1 MAQLFHMGKKI
12 GLTYDLKSDWQ
23 ASSDDPVDAAAELDS
38 SRTVECLKKAFE
50 SAGHTVK
57 LIGGVK
63 HLLKMLPDPGV
74 DIVFNIAEGHRGRNR
89 EAQVPLILELFNIPF
104 AGADALTLGLTL
116 DKVAAKKCFI
126 ADGIPTARYFKAT
139 AEDDLGE
146 LNTIGFPLFVK
157 TLHEGTSKGIT
168 PGSRVENFKR
178 LKKQVDFINM
188 NYKQP
193 ALVEEFIKGTE
204 FTVGIIGN
212 DPPQAMPVV
221 QYAIDGKTELGN
233 AFYTYAHVVD
243 KSVEY
248 ICPAPIDEDLA
259 RKLQDIAICAY
270 KSVDCRDFG
279 RVDFR
284 MDKEG
289 KPYVLEINPLPNL
302 SPDDVFVL
310 FGNALKLTYNQI
322 INKILDE
329 ALVRT
334 GLLQREEAYKK

>member
-168 PGSRVENFKR
+168 PGSRAELIDQFRDLPEYAADISEAHLGTNFKCMEAFDHARAIR
-178 LKKQVDFINM
+178 LQPLSIRQQGTEERPDQRAERDARPHCARKQGRDHQGRRAGR
-188 NYKQP
+188 KQRRRHEPGRTALHFPLAPP
-193 ALVEEFIKGTE
+193 AL
-204 FTVGIIGN
+204 
-212 DPPQAMPVV
+212 P
-221 QYAIDGKTELGN
+221 
-233 AFYTYAHVVD
+233 
-243 KSVEY
+243 S
-248 ICPAPIDEDLA
+248 
-259 RKLQDIAICAY
+259 
-270 KSVDCRDFG
+270 
-279 RVDFR
+279 
-284 MDKEG
+284 
-289 KPYVLEINPLPNL
+289 
-302 SPDDVFVL
+302 
-310 FGNALKLTYNQI
+310 
-322 INKILDE
+322 
-329 ALVRT
+329 
-334 GLLQREEAYKK
+334 